1 MVMEATTLL
10 DPQNSV
16 TAAPLPTAAA
26 GAANASKQLVTV
38 SLYIGDLDPE
48 VDENFYDLFDQVGQ
62 VVSHF
67 EGNSLRSSEI
77 TTFDAIFN
85 FSGTKS
91 QLSWRVYSDA
101 PDGHE
106 PLALDMGSM
115 GKVRLLIG
123 VTSRKRHI
131 ARCVNKHFR

>member
-62 VVSHF
+62 VVS
-67 EGNSLRSSEI
+67 
-77 TTFDAIFN
+77 
-85 FSGTKS
+85 
-91 QLSWRVYSDA
+91 VYSDA